1 MIVIAVLEMVESHKT
16 MDCHIFNWII
26 QTKSYK
32 ERDNQDEEAEKC
44 FLFILTGGPFPSR
57 MPKRPRP
64 DSTIDIEP
72 DSSGNW
78 NTNVP
83 NL

>member
-1 MIVIAVLEMVESHKT
+1 MIVIAVLKMAESHKT

-32 ERDNQDEEAEKC
+32 ERDNDEETEKC
-44 FLFILTGGPFPSR
+44 FLFILTGGPR
-57 MPKRPRP
+57 PKRPRP